1 MAKPNSPSRHLRQ
14 RGVTLIE
21 ALVALLVM
29 SFGMLALV
37 GLMSNLR
44 LGADVAKQRSEAM
57 RIARA
62 ALADARD
69 YSELT
74 PTATTPASAKVFQAL
89 TSQAAYDVT
98 PPDSNTTYS
107 VTRTV
112 LPLDTSGRGVSV
124 RINVSWLDRAGTV
137 DSNGTPIRQF
147 VNLDTVVARVDPMF
161 RAVVGYAP
169 QNGRIADGSGRNPA
183 IPAAAKKLDKD
194 YSAFR
199 PSSLGSTIWVFN
211 NFTGVVVGKCSIP
224 VGTPVSSL
232 TSSDVASCNN
242 NTVGYLLSGTVRFSN
257 TNPANPTLP
266 EATALRLDIGFLS
279 GSYPMP
285 RLNAAGNPV
294 TTTAGVIVTDTF
306 TATPP
311 TPTGGTQPNYECF
324 NDSPTSTPSSQSFVN
339 YYCIVYQTSGPF
351 TWSGKVVLTGFP
363 TGISSTDYRVCRY
376 SADYNRSGDMYTAD
390 RKALD
395 NSEHPE
401 VYGRVNGPLTR
412 QNFLVIR
419 GDVNCPTAPAV
430 DVANGVYADY
440 STVQLQ
446 P

>member
-1 MAKPNSPSRHLRQ
+1 MARLAHSHRRHLQ

-44 LGADVAKQRSEAM
+44 LGADIAKQRSEAM

-62 ALADARD
+62 ALAEVRD

-74 PTATTPASAKVFQAL
+74 RTASTPAGAHVFDEI
-89 TSQAAYDVT
+89 TSQAAATFT
-98 PPDSNTTYS
+98 PTDSNTAYT

-112 LPLDTSGRGVSV
+112 QALPTAGNGVSV
-124 RINVSWLDRAGTV
+124 RVNVSWVDRAG
-137 DSNGTPIRQF
+137 SATPQF
-147 VNLDTVVARVDPMF
+147 VTLDTVIAKIDPVF
-161 RAVVGYAP
+161 RAAVAFAP
-169 QNGRIADGSGRNPA
+169 QNGRIADTSGRNPA
-183 IPAAAKKLDKD
+183 IPGDALKYDKQLSL
-194 YSAFR
+194 YR

-211 NFTGVVVGKCSIP
+211 NLTGALVGRCSNS
-224 VGTPVSSL
+224 TALASL
-232 TSSDVASCNN
+232 TQSDVSQCTGNAS
-242 NTVGYLLSGTVRFSN
+242 GHLLRGSVRFSN

-266 EATALRLDIGFLS
+266 EATALRLDLDFQGGNYL
-279 GSYPMP
+279 MP
-285 RLNAAGNPV
+285 RLDAAGLPMRNS
-294 TTTAGVIVTDTF
+294 AGVILTDSY

-311 TPTGGTQPNYECF
+311 TPVGGTQPNFECF
-324 NDSPTSTPSSQSFVN
+324 NDSPTSSPGTQTVVN
-339 YYCIVYQTSGPF
+339 YACVIFQSTGAFS
-351 TWSGKVVLTGFP
+351 WSGKVVLTGFS
-363 TGISSTDYRVCRY
+363 TGTSSTDYRVCRY
-376 SADYNRSGDMYTAD
+376 SADYNGSGDMYTAD
-390 RKALD
+390 KKALD

-401 VYGRVNGPLTR
+401 VYGRVNGPLIG

-419 GDVNCPTAPAV
+419 GDRTCPTAPAV
-430 DVANGVYADY
+430 DLANGVFADY